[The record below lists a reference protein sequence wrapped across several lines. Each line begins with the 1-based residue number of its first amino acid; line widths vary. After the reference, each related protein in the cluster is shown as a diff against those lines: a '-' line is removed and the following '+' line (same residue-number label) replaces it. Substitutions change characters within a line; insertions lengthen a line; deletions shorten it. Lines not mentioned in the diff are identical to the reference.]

1 MATTPTQSNEPV
13 ARLEIDFNGNDAQ
26 AAFVRDR
33 NAETAYIGG
42 VGSGKTVAGL
52 MRLARHIFEWNPGE
66 QLAVVAPTV
75 PMLRNVIVPEMQRW
89 GLLGQDG
96 IEYRRSENLIEYPNG
111 TTVILESANNDR
123 KIERL
128 RGLNLAGAWL
138 DEVAEHQHKTYQI
151 LGDRLRTGE
160 YRNLWAT
167 GTPKGF
173 NWVHR
178 EFREIDPVE
187 EQSVADGTLI
197 RGEHTTTI
205 HGVSTAANAANPEDY
220 VASRERQ
227 HSGQS
232 YQQEVQGEFVR
243 FEGLIYDWF
252 DDDHLT
258 DDLPEPGELDQV
270 IYGVDW
276 GFHNPAL
283 VAIGRTGDEWL
294 VLEDYL
300 GSETT
305 VSDHLDRA
313 KGMEERWLPGPWY
326 CDPAEPSNIEQFK
339 RAGLA
344 ARAAENDVLPGIQH
358 VTAMRD
364 QLEVHESC
372 QYLVNELR
380 QYRWKEDGDDL
391 TDQPVK
397 ENDHLADCVRYALF
411 SHSRPDDTASGTG
424 VWGSNWSD

>member
-1 MATTPTQSNEPV
+1 MATTDPSRPI
-13 ARLEIDFNGNDAQ
+13 ARLEIDFNGNQAQ
-26 AAFVRDR
+26 AAFVRDG
-33 NAETAYIGG
+33 NEETAYIGG

-89 GLLGQDG
+89 GLLGQPG

-151 LGDRLRTGE
+151 LGDRLRTGS

-167 GTPKGF
+167 GTPKGL
-173 NWVHR
+173 NWVHDEFVEIEVLDR
-178 EFREIDPVE
+178 EP
-187 EQSVADGTLI
+187 VADGTLI

-205 HGVSTAANAANPEDY
+205 HGVSTAANEANPDDY
-220 VASRERQ
+220 VRSRERQ
-227 HSGQS
+227 HAGQS

-252 DDDHLT
+252 DEAEHTT
-258 DDLPEPGELDQV
+258 DELPNPGELEDV

-276 GFHNPAL
+276 GYHNPAL
-283 VAIGRTGDEWL
+283 LVIGRHDGEWI

-300 GSETT
+300 GNETT

-313 KGMEERWLPGPWY
+313 KGMQERWLPGPFY

-344 ARAAENDVLPGIQH
+344 ARSAENDVLPGIQH
-358 VTAMRD
+358 VTALRD
-364 QLEVHESC
+364 ELTVHESC

-380 QYRWKEDGDDL
+380 QYRWKEDGDEM
-391 TDQPVK
+391 TDTPVK
-397 ENDHLADCVRYALF
+397 ENDHLCDALRYALF
-411 SHSRPDDTASGTG
+411 THDQSAPPIDDLG
-424 VWGSNWSD
+424 W